1 MVRALCNCPA
11 CGSEGADVVAQ
22 LDAAR
27 RERFLAYSE
36 IKYGGLL
43 NDWLG
48 EIEPIILRC
57 RQCGHCWYKYHP
69 GPEKLGLM
77 YASGRRLLPNVP
89 MSREP
94 SGHMRKEMVK
104 LRRLVKFPGSPS
116 LLDYGSG
123 YGRWA
128 RAAVAAGFK
137 VTAFEP
143 SAERGAENQVPF
155 EIVHT
160 LDAIR
165 GQRFAAIQME
175 QVLEHVTAPL
185 TVLRDIK
192 AFCDSATIIRIT
204 VPNILRSHEGA
215 AIWERW
221 PYNGI
226 STHTMAPFEHL
237 HGFTPRSLDCLL
249 KRAGFKSVSAI
260 LLLRYYPTVSASV
273 FLDKIISSMGRT
285 MRIVVPV

>member
-1 MVRALCNCPA
+1 MVRVLCNCPA
-11 CGSEGADVVAQ
+11 CGSEGVDVLAQ

-48 EIEPIILRC
+48 EIAPIILRC

-94 SGHMRKEMVK
+94 SVHMHGEMLK
-104 LRRLVKFPGSPS
+104 LRRLVKASGSPS

-128 RAAVAAGFK
+128 RAAVVAGFK

-143 SAERGAENQVPF
+143 SAERGAELQELF
-155 EIVHT
+155 GLVHD
-160 LDAIR
+160 LDTIR
-165 GQRFAAIQME
+165 GRRFAAINLE
-175 QVLEHVTAPL
+175 QVLEHVSNPL
-185 TVLRDIK
+185 DLLLQIRELCEDNTVV
-192 AFCDSATIIRIT
+192 RIT
-204 VPNILRSHEGA
+204 VPNILRSHEGK
-215 AIWERW
+215 AIWDAW
-221 PYNGI
+221 PFDGKM
-226 STHTMAPFEHL
+226 THTMAPFEHL
-237 HGFTPRSLDCLL
+237 HGFTPVSLDRLL
-249 KRAGFKSVSAI
+249 KRVGFKPVTALHILRNYPVTAI
-260 LLLRYYPTVSASV
+260 RSFVGEVFPSLGTTFRLVLLS
-273 FLDKIISSMGRT
+273 
-285 MRIVVPV
+285 

>member
-1 MVRALCNCPA
+1 MVRSLCHCPA

-43 NDWLG
+43 NDWID
-48 EIEPIILRC
+48 EIAPIILRC
-57 RQCGHCWYKYHP
+57 KQCGHCWYKYHP

-94 SGHMRKEMVK
+94 SVHMHGEMLK
-104 LRRLVKFPGSPS
+104 LRRLVKASGSPS

-128 RAAVAAGFK
+128 RAAVVAGFK

-143 SAERGAENQVPF
+143 SAERGAEHQVPF

-165 GQRFAAIQME
+165 GQHFAAIHLE
-175 QVLEHVTAPL
+175 QVLEHVAAPL

-204 VPNILRSHEGA
+204 VPNIFRAHEGA
-215 AIWERW
+215 AIWGKW
-221 PYNGI
+221 PYDGI

-249 KRAGFKSVSAI
+249 RRAGFKSVSAPQ
-260 LLLRYYPTVSASV
+260 LLRHYPTVSVSL
-273 FLDKIISSMGRT
+273 FLGRIISSMGRT